1 MNWPGRIEPPGA
13 RRDMNAP
20 NATRGIISAVS
31 NPKMIWNTPKITKP
45 VPRSR

>member
-31 NPKMIWNTPKITKP
+31 NPRMIWNTQKITKP